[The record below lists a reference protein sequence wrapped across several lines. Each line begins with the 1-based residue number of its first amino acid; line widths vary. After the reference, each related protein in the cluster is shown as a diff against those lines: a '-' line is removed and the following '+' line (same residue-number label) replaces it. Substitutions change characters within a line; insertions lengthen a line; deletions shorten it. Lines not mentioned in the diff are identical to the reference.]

1 MNKKS
6 PWSAELTKKT
16 RLELEDMLTVTDPDT
31 GKKQWALGA
40 MIVDAARFKNADG
53 KRYGFMTVEN
63 ALADK
68 WIIQREGGVEETYQ
82 TVDALLEAGWALD

>member
-1 MNKKS
+1 MNKQS

-40 MIVDAARFKNADG
+40 MIVDVARFKNADG
-53 KRYGFMTVEN
+53 ERYGFMTVEN

-68 WIIQREGGVEETYQ
+68 WIIQLEGGGEETYQ
-82 TVDALLEAGWALD
+82 TVDALLDAGWALD